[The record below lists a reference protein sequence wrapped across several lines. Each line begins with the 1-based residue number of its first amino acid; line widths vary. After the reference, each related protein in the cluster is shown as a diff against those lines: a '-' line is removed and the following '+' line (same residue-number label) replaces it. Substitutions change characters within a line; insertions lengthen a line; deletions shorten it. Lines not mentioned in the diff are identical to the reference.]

1 MQTFVRQGVSSI
13 SKSLFLSITRKT
25 FNRLQAKLRP
35 NPHLFTGL
43 ITIGLCFLL
52 HLPSTAQLPFPIPTE
67 RNSAESNSQK
77 SQSKVLNTFS
87 SQLSTDWIWLDGR
100 QLFQITSTRN
110 LISERKQTV
119 QENLEKIQRNYLT
132 SDQIEPQ
139 VEVKTLN
146 NLPVISINNQDL
158 ITITSLDM
166 EVRAVDA
173 SSLTTDIQGIVSS
186 ALKRSRTERNP
197 QYLKQQGIISA
208 GILLFLLILNGLICL
223 LQGRLNRSSKSNT
236 VSSVDIRTRLPTLN
250 SWDGL
255 SSLFRQVLNICH
267 ISIWFAGLLICMDR
281 FPYTRPIKIWI
292 LRSLSLPLTVSL
304 VGVCTY
310 FMVRL
315 SWALINRF
323 ALALTVSPILTP
335 IVSRRLQL
343 RISTI
348 TRVVKGIA
356 IPVWGSI
363 GIIVIL
369 ILFKVDVG
377 PLLAGVG
384 LIGVAISLASQ
395 GIIKDAINGF
405 LVISEDQFGVGD
417 VIKVGEF
424 TGIVETLNLRI
435 TQIRNAEG
443 QLITIP
449 NSEIKIVAN
458 LSSEWSQVDLNIPIP
473 YECHLDSMLDLIKD
487 TAQKL
492 ADDPEWAPDILES
505 PQLMGLDD
513 FSHRGLLIKI
523 WIKTQPL
530 KQWAISR
537 ELRRR
542 LKLAFDHAGIAIPVP
557 QYSIE
562 VNDRH
567 HH

>member
-1 MQTFVRQGVSSI
+1 M
-13 SKSLFLSITRKT
+13 L
-25 FNRLQAKLRP
+25 
-35 NPHLFTGL
+35 
-43 ITIGLCFLL
+43 TIALCFLL
-52 HLPSTAQLPFPIPTE
+52 HHPSAAQYPFSIPTE
-67 RNSAESNSQK
+67 QLAAESTSQNPQDEELNS
-77 SQSKVLNTFS
+77 FS
-87 SQLSTDWIWLDGR
+87 SQISTDWIWLDGR
-100 QLFQITSTRN
+100 RLFQIAAARN
-110 LISERKQTV
+110 LISERKQIV
-119 QENLEKIQRNYLT
+119 QENLQKIQRNYLT
-132 SDQIEPQ
+132 SDQVEPQ
-139 VEVKTLN
+139 VEIKTLN
-146 NLPVISINNQDL
+146 NLPVLSVNNQNL
-158 ITITSLDM
+158 ITITSLDTNL
-166 EVRAVDA
+166 RAVDSGA
-173 SSLTTDIQGIVSS
+173 LTTDIQNIVIS
-186 ALKRSRTERNP
+186 ALKQSRTERQP
-197 QYLKQQGIISA
+197 QYLKQQGILLS
-208 GILLFLLILNGLICL
+208 GILFAVLIINGLICL
-223 LQGRLNRSSKSNT
+223 LQRRLYRSSKGNT
-236 VSSVDIRTRLPTLN
+236 ASTVDFMTRLPTLN

-255 SSLFRQVLNICH
+255 NTLLRQVLSLGH
-267 ISIWFAGLLICMDR
+267 VSIWFAGVLICMDR

-310 FMVRL
+310 FMVRF

-323 ALALTVSPILTP
+323 ALALTVSPLLTP

-356 IPVWGSI
+356 IPIWGSI

-405 LVISEDQFGVGD
+405 LVIAEDQFGVGD
-417 VIKVGEF
+417 IIKVEGF
-424 TGIVETLNLRI
+424 TGTVETLNLRI

-458 LSSEWSQVDLNIPIP
+458 LSSDWSRVDLNIPIP
-473 YECHLDSMLDLIKD
+473 YECDLDSMLDLILD
-487 TAQKL
+487 TAQKM
-492 ADDPEWAPDILES
+492 AEDPKWAPEILES

-513 FSHRGLLIKI
+513 FSHRGPMIKI

-530 KQWAISR
+530 KQWAVSR
-537 ELRRR
+537 ELRRQ
-542 LKLAFDHAGIAIPVP
+542 LKLAFDTAGIAIPVP

-562 VNDRH
+562 VNNH
-567 HH
+567 HRD